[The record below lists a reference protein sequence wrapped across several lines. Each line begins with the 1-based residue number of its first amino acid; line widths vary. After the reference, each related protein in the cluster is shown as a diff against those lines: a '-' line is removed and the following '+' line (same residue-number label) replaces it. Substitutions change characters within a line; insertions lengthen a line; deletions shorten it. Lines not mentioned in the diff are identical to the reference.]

1 MEGLTSEHKRVPEF
15 VWSENAAFKRVFLQ
29 ALFEGDGSCS
39 LLPRNT
45 IQVSYSTRSSC
56 LASDVQ
62 QLLLEFGV
70 VSRLSR
76 SARGEIK
83 VVITNRRDARLFA
96 ERVGFFGVKQ
106 PKLERALARDTH
118 SEPRAQ

>member
-1 MEGLTSEHKRVPEF
+1 MVCGARS
-15 VWSENAAFKRVFLQ
+15 FKRVFLQ

-39 LLPRNT
+39 LLPRST
-45 IQVSYSTRSSC
+45 IQISYSTRSSE

-70 VSRLSR
+70 IARLSR
-76 SARGEIK
+76 SSRGEIK

-96 ERVGFFGVKQ
+96 ERVGFLRRQ
-106 PKLERALARDTH
+106 AAEARAGAC
-118 SEPRAQ
+118 PRYR